1 MLTTLSIKDFVL
13 IDQLTLELDAGLTVL
28 TGETGAGKS
37 ILLDA
42 IGLALG
48 LRASQGMVR
57 QGARQASV
65 SIAFRLPNRHPVYH
79 ELRELDLPVLDDEL
93 ILRRTFQEGGRS
105 RVYINDVPTGVAA
118 LKRLGPAR
126 IEIQGQFDVHG
137 LLDRTTHRQILI
149 NFCRCEAENRRMQS
163 DWRAW
168 QQAKTALSQ
177 AEDDITRGQ
186 QEEDFLRF
194 SVSELE
200 QLAPSVGEEL
210 ELSTRRQMLMNL
222 ETIREA
228 AGESLELLSDADG
241 GAETHILKALGLL
254 DRLAPKIGDSLN
266 PILTALNSASAELSV
281 AITELNALSFDG
293 DVNELS
299 SVDERLF
306 ALRDCARK
314 HGVKVDDLPAVLAR
328 QQRALEGIDNQSGH
342 LAQLQRDVAQRE
354 TEWHTSA
361 QLFNGQLSKGAAR
374 LDQLVGDELPKL
386 RLEAAQFVTRLKPL
400 SEDQWSELGS
410 IAVSFEASTNP
421 DVPPGPIDKVAS
433 GGELSRFLL
442 ALKVALAS
450 DNPLPTLIFDEVD
463 AGVGGATAS
472 AVGKRLQQLAKSV
485 QVLSVTHSPQV
496 AAKGNH
502 HFQVSKLVHNGR
514 TTTSVKPMSTS
525 ERQAEIARMLAGADI
540 GDAALAA
547 ALDLMQG

>member
-118 LKRLGPAR
+118 LKRLGPAL

-149 NFCRCEAENRRMQS
+149 DFCRCEAENTRMQT

-177 AEDDITRGQ
+177 AEDDIARGQ

-200 QLAPSVGEEL
+200 QLAPTVGEEL

-228 AGESLELLSDADG
+228 ASESLELLSDADG
-241 GAETHILKALGLL
+241 GAETHILKTLGLL

-266 PILTALNSASAELSV
+266 PILTALNSASAELSA

-299 SVDERLF
+299 TVDERLF

-328 QQRALEGIDNQSGH
+328 QQRALEGIDNQSCH
-342 LAQLQRDVAQRE
+342 LAQLQRDVVQRE
-354 TEWHTSA
+354 TEWRASA
-361 QLFNGQLSKGAAR
+361 QLFNEQLSKGAAR
-374 LDQLVGDELPKL
+374 LDQLVGEELPKL

-410 IAVSFEASTNP
+410 VAVSFEASTNP

-514 TTTSVKPMSTS
+514 TTTSVKPLSAS